1 MVMPMNQGFVF
12 NASVS
17 EAYVLHFDHVLLS
30 LWNEGFMVSAVEDAA
45 HIESCQSSTRYDEKD
60 CKLHGVQD
68 RERFHCGYTD
78 KKGYTV

>member
-30 LWNEGFMVSAVEDAA
+30 LWNEGFMVSAAEDAV
-45 HIESCQSSTRYDEKD
+45 HTESLPQ
-60 CKLHGVQD
+60 LNAI
-68 RERFHCGYTD
+68 
-78 KKGYTV
+78 

>member
-45 HIESCQSSTRYDEKD
+45 HISSHRSTQHDAKD
-60 CKLHGVQD
+60 CNMLFKTGKV
-68 RERFHCGYTD
+68 FSGGYTD